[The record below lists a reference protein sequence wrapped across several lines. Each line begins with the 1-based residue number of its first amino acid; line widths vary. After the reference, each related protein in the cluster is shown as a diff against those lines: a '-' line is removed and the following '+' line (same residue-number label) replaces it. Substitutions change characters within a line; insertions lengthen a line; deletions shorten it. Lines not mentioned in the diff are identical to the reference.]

1 MNTSEIKRL
10 YLKGWT
16 RVQIAEE
23 ICHQDSEIEFQ
34 TAMQIVESVLLKLQ
48 RRPVTC

>member
-1 MNTSEIKRL
+1 MSTNEIKRL

-23 ICHQDSEIEFQ
+23 ICHQDGEIDFK
-34 TAMQIVESVLLKLQ
+34 TAMQVVEEILLKTQ
-48 RRPVTC
+48 RRPA